1 MPKGTGEPGAFVFV
15 YELAMKKLSLA
26 LAFSVLLLPTL
37 TTFAA
42 PQTADEIVEKHLAAI
57 GGRAALA
64 KITSR
69 KAVGTVT
76 LTTEAGDLTG
86 PAELYTKT
94 PNKSRALL
102 TIDLTPVGMSETM
115 TIDQRFNGTEGWA
128 KNSMQDDTQ
137 ITGNQLD
144 NMKNS
149 MFPSSLL
156 TYKEQGTKIDVL
168 PKETIGGK
176 ELIVLQVTPKAGSTS
191 KMYLDPQTYLLVR
204 SVARIVSPELGEL
217 EQTSEHSDY
226 RAVDGIQIAF
236 TVKNTTPVQV
246 ITITLKTVEHNV
258 AMDDAMFNK

>member
-42 PQTADEIVEKHLAAI
+42 PQTADEIIEKHIAAI

-128 KNSMQDDTQ
+128 KNSMQGDTQ

-176 ELIVLQVTPKAGSTS
+176 ELVVLQVTPKAGSTS

-204 SVARIVSPELGEL
+204 SVARISSPEVGEL
-217 EQTSEHSDY
+217 EQTSEQSDY
-226 RAVDGIQIAF
+226 RAVDGIQVAF
-236 TVKNTTPVQV
+236 SVVNSSPVQK

>member
-1 MPKGTGEPGAFVFV
+1 VPKGTGEPGAFVFV

-204 SVARIVSPELGEL
+204 SVARISSPEVGEL
-217 EQTSEHSDY
+217 EQTSEQSDY
-226 RAVDGIQIAF
+226 RAVDGIQVAF
-236 TVKNTTPVQV
+236 SVVNSSPVQK

>member
-1 MPKGTGEPGAFVFV
+1 MLESTGEPGGLVFV
-15 YELAMKKLSLA
+15 YDLAMKKLSLA

-42 PQTADEIVEKHLAAI
+42 PQTADEVIEKHIAAI

-69 KAVGTVT
+69 KAVGTAT
-76 LTTEAGDLTG
+76 LTIEAGELSG
-86 PAELYTKT
+86 PAELYSKA
-94 PNKSRALL
+94 PNKSRAVLSL
-102 TIDLTPVGMSETM
+102 DLTPLGMSETM
-115 TIDQRFNGTEGWA
+115 VVDQRFNGTEGWA
-128 KNSMQDDTQ
+128 KNSMQGDTQ
-137 ITGNQLD
+137 IMGNQLD

-156 TYKEQGTKIDVL
+156 TYKEQGTKIEVL

-176 ELIVLQVTPKAGSTS
+176 ELIVLQVTPTAGSSS
-191 KMYLDPQTYLLVR
+191 KMYLGPKTYLLVR
-204 SVARIVSPELGEL
+204 SVARISSPEVGEL
-217 EQTSEHSDY
+217 EQTSEQSDY

-236 TVKNTTPVQV
+236 MVVNSSAVQK
-246 ITITLKTVEHNV
+246 ITIALKTVEHNV

>member
-1 MPKGTGEPGAFVFV
+1 MFV

-26 LAFSVLLLPTL
+26 LVFSLFLLPTL

-64 KITSR
+64 KLTSR

-86 PAELYTKT
+86 PAELYTKA

-128 KNSMQDDTQ
+128 KNSMQGDTQ
-137 ITGNQLD
+137 ILGNQLD
-144 NMKNS
+144 NMRNS
-149 MFPSSLL
+149 SFPSSLL
-156 TYKEQGTKIDVL
+156 TYKEQGTKIELL
-168 PKETIGGK
+168 PKETVGGK
-176 ELIVLQVTPKAGSTS
+176 ELIVLQVTPKAGSVS
-191 KMYLDPQTYLLVR
+191 KMYLDPQTFLVVR
-204 SVARIVSPELGEL
+204 SVARISSPEVGEL
-217 EQTSEHSDY
+217 EQTSEQSDY
-226 RAVDGIQIAF
+226 RAVDGVQIPF
-236 TVKNTTPVQV
+236 SVVNTSAVQK
-246 ITITLKTVEHNV
+246 ITIKLTSVEHNV

>member
-1 MPKGTGEPGAFVFV
+1 
-15 YELAMKKLSLA
+15 MKKLSLA

-42 PQTADEIVEKHLAAI
+42 PQTADEIIEKHLAAI

-86 PAELYTKT
+86 PAELYTKA

-128 KNSMQDDTQ
+128 KNSMQGDTQ
-137 ITGNQLD
+137 IMGNQLD

-149 MFPSSLL
+149 HFPSSLL

-176 ELIVLQVTPKAGSTS
+176 ELIVLQVTPKAGSSS

-204 SVARIVSPELGEL
+204 SIARISSPEVGEL
-217 EQTSEHSDY
+217 EQTSEQSDY

-236 TVKNTTPVQV
+236 TVVNSSAVQK
-246 ITITLKTVEHNV
+246 ITIKLTSVEHNV
-258 AMDDAMFNK
+258 AMDDAMFSK

>member
-1 MPKGTGEPGAFVFV
+1 
-15 YELAMKKLSLA
+15 MKKLSLA

-37 TTFAA
+37 ATFAA
-42 PQTADEIVEKHLAAI
+42 PQTADEIIEKHLAAI

-69 KAVGTVT
+69 KAVGMVT

-86 PAELYTKT
+86 PAELYTKA

-128 KNSMQDDTQ
+128 KNSMQGDTQ
-137 ITGNQLD
+137 IMGNQLD

-149 MFPSSLL
+149 HFPSSLL
-156 TYKEQGTKIDVL
+156 TYKEQGTKIEVL

-176 ELIVLQVTPKAGSTS
+176 ELIVLQVTPTAGSSS

-204 SVARIVSPELGEL
+204 SVARISSPEVGEL
-217 EQTSEHSDY
+217 EQTSEQSDY

-236 TVKNTTPVQV
+236 MVVNSSAVQK
-246 ITITLKTVEHNV
+246 ITIALKTVEHNV